1 MAKFE
6 IYRRGHEAIVD
17 TLHFEEIQHDASGRY
32 SLFFKNIS
40 DTAELRYIHIS
51 LVKVEIPFVPRAAA
65 IEWISVK
72 EKVPE
77 YGKRVL
83 LYMKAP
89 AWGDKQIHIGCR
101 TNTDASGDHWNVDYG
116 HYISHWMPLPELPRE
131 YIDMQVTPLS
141 VPYPSV
147 KGPDDEGPGL
157 AK

>member
-1 MAKFE
+1 MAKFK
-6 IYRRGHEAIVD
+6 IFRRGHERIED
-17 TLHFEEIQHDASGRY
+17 TLHFESVHRDARDRY
-32 SLFFKNIS
+32 DLTFQNIS
-40 DTAELRYIHIS
+40 DTADLRRIHIS
-51 LVKVEIPFVPRAAA
+51 VLDVEIPFVPTA
-65 IEWISVK
+65 ETPSWISVK

-131 YIDMQVTPLS
+131 YIDMQVASLS
-141 VPYPSV
+141 VPDLSC
-147 KGPDDEGPGL
+147 KGPDGGELERGE
-157 AK
+157 